1 MGAEE
6 QVAVLFAG
14 VNGYLDKIQTSE
26 IGRFQEIFLEHLKSK
41 HHDLMDE
48 IATKR
53 QLSKQNEADLHSIL
67 KDFIPSAGLKM
78 KS

>member
-26 IGRFQEIFLEHLKSK
+26 IGRFQEIFLEHLRSK
-41 HHDLMDE
+41 HHDLMEE

-53 QLSKQNEADLHSIL
+53 QLSK
-67 KDFIPSAGLKM
+67 
-78 KS
+78 